1 MQQLVNLFI
10 ARYRDRDRV
19 EERDDNRGRKRM
31 MPKKRWRDD
40 SATRKRGEDPS
51 AISSAMTIIT
61 RFRSGSQKDDDPV
74 SLQTRSSSMDSTNS
88 GPTDA
93 NEIQSRLLRI
103 SSEDRR
109 QSSPLLLDNSGV
121 ITASLKIPV
130 QGNNSNNQIMPLS
143 LDDSDIP
150 YVDDGTSN
158 SYGYCGEQNGKQ
170 QMTIGVFKPA
180 PSAPPRRRQRSV
192 SGSDSSQA
200 SNIQP
205 ITGSISVIQQGYDS
219 AMGSSTTFSSP
230 PLNTGPS
237 SVSSSITGDAG
248 VYSSPASWAS
258 SPPTS
263 PDSVHTSVNYIPDD
277 LTTGSSKYTS
287 KHIPVTTQKLQ
298 IEPAITGKDS
308 ASPILQKVSFTSTSE
323 LQQIKQT
330 KQIEPQQYQ
339 KGKKEIPKSASTTA
353 VISHKADVESI
364 GVGTSSSHPVKK
376 EQRASTSIS
385 SIGGAV
391 LRSKT
396 ADFERMLRLG
406 KTESKSVT
414 KQVVSTTTSTSTTTS
429 EKKKYAKRRYT
440 DSRHD
445 TRHIPDSETL
455 DKTNNSSESSK
466 TKDKTSTS
474 SGTTQSNQVY
484 KRRELIASV
493 PKERH
498 SIL

>member
-1 MQQLVNLFI
+1 
-10 ARYRDRDRV
+10 
-19 EERDDNRGRKRM
+19 M

-74 SLQTRSSSMDSTNS
+74 SMQTRSSSMDSTNS
-88 GPTDA
+88 VPTDN
-93 NEIQSRLLRI
+93 NEVQSRLLRI

-109 QSSPLLLDNSGV
+109 QSSPLLHDNSGV

-130 QGNNSNNQIMPLS
+130 QGNNSSNQIMPLS
-143 LDDSDIP
+143 VDDSDIP

-170 QMTIGVFKPA
+170 QMTIGVFKTA

-287 KHIPVTTQKLQ
+287 RHIPVTTQKLQ
-298 IEPAITGKDS
+298 LEPAITGKDS
-308 ASPILQKVSFTSTSE
+308 SSPILQKVSFTSTSE
-323 LQQIKQT
+323 LQQIKQA
-330 KQIEPQQYQ
+330 KQID

-364 GVGTSSSHPVKK
+364 GVGTSSTISAHPVKK

-406 KTESKSVT
+406 KTETKSVT

-445 TRHIPDSETL
+445 TRHIPDSDTL
-455 DKTNNSSESSK
+455 DKTNNSSEPSK
-466 TKDKTSTS
+466 TKEKTTTS
-474 SGTTQSNQVY
+474 SGSTQSSQVY

-493 PKERH
+493 PKDKH